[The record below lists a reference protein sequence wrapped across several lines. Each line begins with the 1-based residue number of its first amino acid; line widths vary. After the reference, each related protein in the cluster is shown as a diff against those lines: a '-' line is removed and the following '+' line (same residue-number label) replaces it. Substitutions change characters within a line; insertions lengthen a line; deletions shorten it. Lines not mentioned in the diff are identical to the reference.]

1 MRAGSRPPSLL
12 VRIGCPA
19 LGLAGTLLAVG
30 CAGIDPYE
38 IEFERGEVALRVGEP
53 EDAADAYRRAL
64 AYRRDEP
71 EGLHGL
77 ARSYVAQGDGESA
90 LGVFARLKRADP
102 DYFRERASTDY
113 HFAIYQAAKSRLR
126 RGDSAR
132 ALELLRGLERL
143 DPEHSGLEALR
154 TQVLLVEGGRLQVAG
169 RPEEAE
175 MLFREALG
183 SDAAGAD
190 ATLGLAEILMESG
203 RVDTA
208 ISVLSDALLRHPED
222 RRMQALMDRALEI
235 RYPDGL
241 PSGDSPGSGSG
252 RP

>member
-1 MRAGSRPPSLL
+1 LRIEPVPHPPSLSA
-12 VRIGCPA
+12 RIGY
-19 LGLAGTLLAVG
+19 LGVGLAALWLAAG

-38 IEFERGEVALRVGEP
+38 AEFERGEVDLRVGDP

-64 AYRRDEP
+64 AYRHDDP

-90 LGVFARLKRADP
+90 LGVFAQLERADA
-102 DYFRERASTDY
+102 DYFREQASTDY
-113 HFAIYQAAKSRLR
+113 HFALYQAARNRLR

-132 ALELLRGLERL
+132 ALELIGRLEHL
-143 DPEHSGLEALR
+143 DPDHSGLEALR
-154 TQVLLVEGGRLQVAG
+154 TQALIAEGGRLQVAG

-175 MLFREALG
+175 VLFRAALG
-183 SDAAGAD
+183 SEAAGAD
-190 ATLGLAEILMESG
+190 ATLGLARTLMESG
-203 RVDTA
+203 RVNTA
-208 ISVLSDALLRHPED
+208 ISVLSDALLRYPED
-222 RRMQALMDRALEI
+222 RRVQALLDRALEI

-241 PSGDSPGSGSG
+241 PPGSGSS